1 VRDQDVLVTDRYLGP
16 GYGRPTPETQDAMLT
31 AARLEGLLLDP
42 VYTSKAF
49 AHFLGLI
56 RENALGNRSAAVFLH
71 TGGTPALFA
80 YGGTGIT
87 NNEY

>member
-1 VRDQDVLVTDRYLGP
+1 MLRDVRMELARHAWV
-16 GYGRPTPETQDAMLT
+16 QDAMLT

-56 RENALGNRSAAVFLH
+56 REKTLSDQSAAIFLH

-80 YGGTGIT
+80 YGGLATGLGGET
-87 NNEY
+87 GAA